1 MEITFLTSMSIRRTA
16 STIVTRVRHSC
27 RQSLGCVCVCVCAC
41 VSLSPSSVWVSES
54 TPPAR
59 SPLLPAC
66 SRVRLAPP
74 PPPPE
79 AIPPPTLRVA
89 ASDRSSWALSMID
102 LWHVHA
108 KSEREGG
115 GKERE
120 WERERKRESVCVS
133 VCLCVCV
140 FVCMFVCM
148 CVCMCDTLTQMR
160 EKPQRG

>member
-102 LWHVHA
+102 LWHEHA
-108 KSEREGG
+108 QSEREGG
-115 GKERE
+115 GRRE
-120 WERERKRESVCVS
+120 SGNVRERERECVSVCLCVCVS
-133 VCLCVCV
+133 VCLCVCL
-140 FVCMFVCM
+140 
-148 CVCMCDTLTQMR
+148 CVCACACVTH
-160 EKPQRG
+160 